1 MKKSTFTFTFIA
13 LFAAGI
19 SLTSCNNASEK
30 TEEDK
35 TEEVS
40 ENDDEMNHNQGDEHH
55 DEMNHN
61 HGDEHHDETADANED
76 KPSGD
81 KKSGETAQFLEA
93 YFEIKNGLV
102 ADSKENAA
110 KGATA
115 LEAAFLGFDMSK
127 LTDETHKKYMKIVEK
142 AKEHT
147 THIIEG
153 DIEYQREN
161 FENLTTNVTDLISLL
176 GTDKVIYQDFCPMAN
191 NNKGAYW
198 LSEVKEI
205 RNPYFGSKMMT
216 CGSVKKQFN

>member
-1 MKKSTFTFTFIA
+1 MKKSTFTLVFIA
-13 LFAAGI
+13 LFVSGI

-40 ENDDEMNHNQGDEHH
+40 ENEG
-55 DEMNHN
+55 EMNHN
-61 HGDEHHDETADANED
+61 HGDEHHDETADTDTD
-76 KPSGD
+76 KLSDD

>member
-1 MKKSTFTFTFIA
+1 MKKSTFTLVFIA
-13 LFAAGI
+13 LFVSGI

-40 ENDDEMNHNQGDEHH
+40 ENEG
-55 DEMNHN
+55 EMNHN
-61 HGDEHHDETADANED
+61 HGDEHHDETADTDTD
-76 KPSGD
+76 KLSDD

-176 GTDKVIYQDFCPMAN
+176 GTDKVIYRDFCPMAN